1 MKVAVDTMFLR
12 QTYEHTGTAV
22 YLKNL
27 LNECLRICETN
38 PLDMEFH
45 GFIGP
50 QDTWNK
56 NGPVSPYWRVHKARI
71 LGRRR
76 IWTLGGMA
84 LSTASVR
91 PDLVFLP
98 TGQHCMPTSLAPIVT
113 TILDAIPRRI
123 PSLVGRGSTR
133 LHMMTWLNAKLATK
147 IITISSWSK
156 RDLIEVYGL
165 NPGDVEVTYLGYDKQ
180 QYNEAPADVSASAAL
195 LERLGIRRPFILH
208 HGMVQLR
215 KNVHR
220 LIQAWDRFRERHK
233 GFDAQLVLAGPMG
246 FGHEEILNIREASP
260 NRDQI
265 ILTGPLPGSELA
277 TLLKS
282 AFLCVIPSLYEGFC
296 LPMVEAMACGV
307 PTVASNSSCIPE
319 VSGGVLEY
327 FDPLSV
333 EQMAET
339 MIRVFED
346 SELRENLRRKG
357 ARRAAEFSWQRC
369 AQETL
374 RVFATTVA
382 GERQTQF
389 DPSLLREMSRA
400 ENNRP
405 VRDTAD
411 VKLEV

>member
-1 MKVAVDTMFLR
+1 MKIAIDTMFLR
-12 QTYEHTGTAV
+12 QTYQHTGTAV
-22 YLKNL
+22 YLKNV

-38 PLDMEFH
+38 PMDMEFH

-50 QDTWNK
+50 QDTWNQ
-56 NGPVSPYWRVHKARI
+56 NGPVSPFWRVHRARI

-76 IWTLGGMA
+76 IWSLGGMA
-84 LSTASVR
+84 LRTASVR

-98 TGQHCMPTSLAPIVT
+98 TGQHCVPASLAPIVT

-133 LHMMTWLNAKLATK
+133 LHMMTWLNAKLARK
-147 IITISSWSK
+147 VITISSWSK

-165 NPGDVEVTYLGYDKQ
+165 NPADVEVTYLGYDKQ
-180 QYNEAPADVSASAAL
+180 QYNEAPANEDASAAL
-195 LERLGIRRPFILH
+195 LGRFGIRRPFILH

-220 LIQAWDRFRERHK
+220 LIQAWGRIRERHK
-233 GFDAQLVLAGPMG
+233 DLDPQLVLAGPMG
-246 FGHEEILNIREASP
+246 FGHEEILRIREASP

-265 ILTGPLPGSELA
+265 ILTGALPDTELA
-277 TLLKS
+277 TLVKN
-282 AFLCVIPSLYEGFC
+282 AHLCVIPSLYEGFC

-333 EQMAET
+333 EQMAVT
-339 MIRVFED
+339 MIRVLED
-346 SELRENLRRKG
+346 SDLRKSLKAKG
-357 ARRAAEFSWQRC
+357 VRRATEFSWHRC
-369 AQETL
+369 ARETL
-374 RVFATTVA
+374 RVFTTTVA
-382 GERQTQF
+382 GDGRTRVEHSTF
-389 DPSLLREMSRA
+389 REELKAGDDLS
-400 ENNRP
+400 
-405 VRDTAD
+405 VRDTAEA
-411 VKLEV
+411 KFEA

>member
-1 MKVAVDTMFLR
+1 MKIAIDTMFLR

-22 YLKNL
+22 YLKNM

-38 PLDMEFH
+38 SLDMEFH

-71 LGRRR
+71 LGRKR
-76 IWTLGGMA
+76 IWSLGGMA
-84 LSTASVR
+84 LRTASVR

-98 TGQHCMPTSLAPIVT
+98 TGQHCVPASLAPVVT

-147 IITISSWSK
+147 IITISEWSK

-165 NPGDVEVTYLGYDKQ
+165 SPAAVEVTYLGYNKQ
-180 QYNEAPADVSASAAL
+180 QYNEAPPDVGASAAL
-195 LERLGIRRPFILH
+195 LGRLGIRRPFILH

-233 GFDAQLVLAGPMG
+233 EFDAQLVLAGPIG
-246 FGHEEILNIREASP
+246 FGHEEILSIREASP

-265 ILTGPLPGSELA
+265 ILTGALPGTELA
-277 TLLKS
+277 TLLKN

-307 PTVASNSSCIPE
+307 PTVASNSSCMPE

-327 FDPLSV
+327 FDPFSV
-333 EQMAET
+333 EQMAKT
-339 MIRVFED
+339 MIHVFED
-346 SELRENLRRKG
+346 SDLRKSLRERGLQ
-357 ARRAAEFSWQRC
+357 RAAEFSWQRC
-369 AQETL
+369 AKETL
-374 RVFATTVA
+374 RVFAATVA
-382 GERQTQF
+382 GEGRTPV
-389 DPSLLREMSRA
+389 DRSLLMEKSRD
-400 ENNRP
+400 ENNRAI
-405 VRDTAD
+405 RDAAD
-411 VKLEV
+411 AKFEA

>member
-1 MKVAVDTMFLR
+1 MKIAIDTMFLR
-12 QTYEHTGTAV
+12 QTYRHTGTAM
-22 YLKNL
+22 YLNGL
-27 LNECLRICETN
+27 LSECLRICETN
-38 PLDMEFH
+38 PLNMEFH

-50 QDTWNK
+50 HDSWDQC
-56 NGPVSPYWRVHKARI
+56 GPVSPFWRVHRARI

-76 IWTLGGMA
+76 IWSLGGMA
-84 LSTASVR
+84 LRTASVR

-98 TGQHCMPTSLAPIVT
+98 TGQHCVPASLAPIVT

-156 RDLIEVYGL
+156 RDLVEVYGL
-165 NPGDVEVTYLGYDKQ
+165 NPADVEVTYLGYDKK
-180 QYNEAPADVSASAAL
+180 QYNEAPADGGASAAL
-195 LERLGIRRPFILH
+195 LERFGIRRPFVLH

-220 LIQAWDRFRERHK
+220 LIQAWDRMRERHQDL
-233 GFDAQLVLAGPMG
+233 DAQLVLAGPMG
-246 FGHEEILNIREASP
+246 FGHEEILSVREASP

-265 ILTGPLPGSELA
+265 ILTGALPDAELA
-277 TLLKS
+277 TLVKN
-282 AFLCVIPSLYEGFC
+282 AYLCVIPSLYEGFC

-339 MIRVFED
+339 MTRVLED
-346 SELRENLRRKG
+346 SDLRKSLREKSV
-357 ARRAAEFSWQRC
+357 RRAAEFSWQRC
-369 AQETL
+369 ARETL
-374 RVFATTVA
+374 RVFSATVA
-382 GERQTQF
+382 REKRTPV
-389 DPSLLREMSRA
+389 DHSLLMEKSRD

-405 VRDTAD
+405 IRDTVEAKFD
-411 VKLEV
+411 A